1 MHEFLHGLANDL
13 KLRTLRSF
21 KKILEMSGIKI
32 KALAVA
38 PQNYEKTDLK
48 ISQKNL
54 IY

>member
-21 KKILEMSGIKI
+21 KKI

-54 IY
+54 LY